1 MMRMTSHPGQ
11 WLLAGSLRR
20 SLYQL
25 ITAILRQLGGC
36 NQGPA
41 GLDYWCTGISG
52 AQRSGYSLFTVTYVC
67 QILQYSFMSVTG
79 LTSEN
84 FALEFFAHFT
94 THFMNSF
101 TRSDINLVRSN
112 NRLSH
117 RVITLTCA
125 HWQYSS

>member
-1 MMRMTSHPGQ
+1 MTHITSCPGQ
-11 WLLAGSLRR
+11 QPLVGSLQRL
-20 SLYQL
+20 LYL
-25 ITAILRQLGGC
+25 PVTAILWRLGTR
-36 NQGPA
+36 NQCPV
-41 GLDYWCTGISG
+41 GLDYQCTGISG

-79 LTSEN
+79 LPSEN